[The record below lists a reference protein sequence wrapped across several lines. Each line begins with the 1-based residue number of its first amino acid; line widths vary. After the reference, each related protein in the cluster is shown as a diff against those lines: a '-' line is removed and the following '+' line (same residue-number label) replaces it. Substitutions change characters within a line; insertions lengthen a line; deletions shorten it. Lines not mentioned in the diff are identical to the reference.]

1 MAMLSHVDLR
11 KGVKVEI
18 DGQPYLIIDADF
30 VKPGKGSAFTRVRI
44 RNFLNGNTIERTFK
58 SADKVHP
65 ADVEQ
70 KSCQYLYS
78 DGDDFH
84 FMDNTTYD
92 QIMIP
97 KENLGNSWQW
107 MEENMETQVL
117 FWKGR
122 ALSCDVPKSVVLQI
136 AECEP
141 GVKGNTAQGATKPA
155 TLSTGA
161 VVNVPLF
168 VNEGEF
174 IRIDTSNGKYAE
186 RVNK

>member
-141 GVKGNTAQGATKPA
+141 CLLYTSPSPRDA
-155 TLSTGA
+155 TLSRMPSSA
-161 VVNVPLF
+161 
-168 VNEGEF
+168 
-174 IRIDTSNGKYAE
+174 
-186 RVNK
+186 